1 MRKHIQLILGI
12 LLLALVVGCKSSKE
26 ASSAMSEVDIA
37 QKNEAQRYYTE
48 MIEAYGSW
56 ETVVANGS
64 VAVEGLNSSFELRM
78 IRNEAI
84 QLSLR
89 PLLGIEVA
97 RLIITQ
103 EKLYLYDKMSKRCS
117 TAEIASLQEKLPIP
131 LTLNN
136 IQSILL
142 GKPFILGSEDITADN
157 LSDFDIDI
165 ASPQWMMTPKATSDR
180 IAYTFDMEN
189 TQLNQIIGGQITGTQ
204 RFECRYS
211 DYDVIAERIIPTV
224 LKAVAKSGA
233 KSYSA
238 DIYYN
243 AITFNTPTSI
253 DSNALRNY
261 SEADLM
267 DLVKSFAK

>member
-117 TAEIASLQEKLPIP
+117 TAEIASLQEKLPFP

-189 TQLNQIIGGQITGTQ
+189 TQLNQIIGGQIGGTQ

-211 DYDVIAERIIPTV
+211 DYDVVAEHIIPTV